1 MESPLTSP
9 HRDPFF
15 QSGNNKAKASDDEAL
30 VNQSSEQIQPWK
42 QYLEEI
48 NELNRKNPSE
58 KDIFE
63 CSEGLHD
70 HSLAG

>member
-1 MESPLTSP
+1 MENPLTFP
-9 HRDPFF
+9 NQLPRFRDPKEKV
-15 QSGNNKAKASDDEAL
+15 SNDEAL
-30 VNQSSEQIQPWK
+30 VKKTEQIQPWK

-48 NELNRKNPSE
+48 NEANRKNPSG

-63 CSEGLHD
+63 CSEGFND